1 MDSSFI
7 DLDILLTH
15 IREPRSRGYFLDAV
29 RAYKAGALRAA
40 ISSGWVAVVYDLI
53 LKYRELSALGN
64 AQATAYL
71 RDWDTATTDQNTERL
86 VKLESEI
93 LCHAT
98 REIQLLN
105 PHALTHLKRFR
116 QDRHRCAHPAFD
128 TQSELFEPSPE
139 LVRLHLVNAIDLVLS
154 QNPLQGK
161 AILELFSID
170 VQSVGFPKDDF
181 KIWDYVHERY
191 LDRTRRQNI
200 INFGTVL
207 AKSLLRGVPEEWEKH
222 SNKIIQALV
231 AIRDRAPDS
240 WPELFASIR
249 MILNSLPPDDRL
261 RGITFIAAFPDFWPE
276 LDAATRTILRE
287 TVENTTPED
296 LNLDDYIFLSR
307 LKILELEQPMLR
319 LINELPTKRLRDVI
333 SIEALPEFWSAAL
346 KCYKESDS
354 FKESQNNFRDF
365 ILPFADTLTAEM
377 FDSLLIVIE
386 KQNQNWPAWRTPRF
400 LLELLNTVSEE
411 NFPTHHGRSRFYL
424 FLLRQHPTSGP
435 QSWINVYGD
444 VFESFEQDG
453 WTPPSPPEAP
463 TYEMGSSDE
472 PV

>member
-1 MDSSFI
+1 MN
-7 DLDILLTH
+7 
-15 IREPRSRGYFLDAV
+15 IREPRSRAYFLDAV

-40 ISSGWVAVVYDLI
+40 LSSGWVAVVYDLI

-93 LCHAT
+93 LCHAMK
-98 REIQLLN
+98 EIQLLN
-105 PHALTHLKRFR
+105 PHVLTHLKRFR

-170 VQSVGFPKDDF
+170 VQSVGFPRDDF
-181 KIWDYVHERY
+181 KIWNYVHERY
-191 LDRTRRQNI
+191 LDRTRCQNI
-200 INFGTVL
+200 INFGMVL
-207 AKSLLRGVPEEWEKH
+207 AKSLLRGVPDEWEKH

-249 MILNSLPPDDRL
+249 RILNSLPPDDRM

-287 TVENTTPED
+287 TVENTPPEN
-296 LNLDDYIFLSR
+296 LNLNDYIFLTR
-307 LKILELEQPMLR
+307 VKIPELAQPMVR
-319 LINELPTKRLRDVI
+319 LINDLPTKKLRDAI
-333 SIEALPEFWSAAL
+333 SIEALTEFWSAAL
-346 KCYKESDS
+346 KCYKNSDS

-365 ILPFADTLTAEM
+365 ILPFADKFTADM
-377 FDSLLIVIE
+377 SDSLLAAIE
-386 KQNQNWPAWRTPRF
+386 EQNQNWPAWRTPRL
-400 LLELLNTVSEE
+400 LLELLNTISEE
-411 NFPTHHGRSRFYL
+411 NFPTPRGCNRFYL
-424 FLLRQHPTSGP
+424 FLLKQHPTSGP
-435 QSWINVYGD
+435 QSWINTYTD
-444 VFESFEQDG
+444 VFELFEQNG
-453 WTPPSPPEAP
+453 WTPPNPLEKPDQ
-463 TYEMGSSDE
+463 EMDSSDE
-472 PV
+472 QRQ